1 MILKLVKEMT
11 GEEFIQLLEKEY
23 RSLDNLKRLIERD
36 PENALYQLDLD
47 DWKYHLEHP
56 DEIVKQSQTLFVKDL
71 KIELSDLEL
80 LDVIRKEHPNSIRA
94 LAKAIN
100 KDYKTVQPKI
110 HKLAKGGL
118 VKFEEGPKKNMKKPV
133 VNYNKIEIEV

>member
-56 DEIVKQSQTLFVKDL
+56 DEIVKQSETLFVKDL

-94 LAKAIN
+94 LARAIN

-110 HKLAKGGL
+110 HKLAEGGL

>member
-110 HKLAKGGL
+110 HKLAEGGL

>member
-23 RSLDNLKRLIERD
+23 RSLDKLKRLIERD

-56 DEIVKQSQTLFVKDL
+56 DEIVKQSETLFLKDL

-94 LAKAIN
+94 LARAIN

-110 HKLAKGGL
+110 HKLAEGGL

>member
-56 DEIVKQSQTLFVKDL
+56 DEIVKQSETLFLKDL

-94 LAKAIN
+94 LARAIN

-110 HKLAKGGL
+110 HKLAEGGL

>member
-23 RSLDNLKRLIERD
+23 RSMDNLKRLIERD

-56 DEIVKQSQTLFVKDL
+56 DEIVKQSETLFVKDL

-110 HKLAKGGL
+110 HKLAEGGL

>member
-11 GEEFIQLLEKEY
+11 GEEFIRLLEKEY

-110 HKLAKGGL
+110 HKLAEGGL

>member
-56 DEIVKQSQTLFVKDL
+56 DEIVKQSETLFLKDL

-110 HKLAKGGL
+110 HKLAEGGL